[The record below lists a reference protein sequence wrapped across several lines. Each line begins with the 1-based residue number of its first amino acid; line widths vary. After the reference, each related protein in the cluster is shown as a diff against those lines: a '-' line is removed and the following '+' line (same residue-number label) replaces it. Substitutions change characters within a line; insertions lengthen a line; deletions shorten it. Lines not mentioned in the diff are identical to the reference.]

1 MIEVK
6 DGLRKRIL
14 KILIEHYPTTTKD
27 LEDRLRIRKTLLNN
41 ELNKMQK
48 EDIISFD
55 VLPDKA
61 FVRLLREDFMF
72 TGIKKQDKQLKT
84 KIRKK
89 QVTKNYKNKNYDVMY
104 I

>member
-6 DGLRKRIL
+6 DSLRKKIFEIL
-14 KILIEHYPTTTKD
+14 MEHHPITTED

-55 VLPDKA
+55 VLPDKV
-61 FVRLLREDFMF
+61 FIRLLREDFMF
-72 TGIKKQDKQLKT
+72 TGMKKQDKRLKT
-84 KIRKK
+84 KTEKK
-89 QVTKNYKNKNYDVMY
+89 PVTENYRGMY